1 LDHLLKLSGWVCDIG
16 KPATFDDIL
25 VKVLRSQ
32 GAVLYVK
39 TNIPQSLMVSSGLET
54 MHFVEDLAKQE
65 QMSDSY
71 NYIFKQSVNA
81 FHNELISGGSSGG
94 EGGLVGARGSIVGIG
109 TDIGG
114 EIN

>member
-39 TNIPQSLMVSSGLET
+39 TNISQSLMVSSGLET
-54 MHFVEDLAKQE
+54 MRFVEDLAKQE

-94 EGGLVGARGSIVGIG
+94 EGALVGARGSIVGIG
-109 TDIGG
+109 SDIGG